1 MCGRVRAKV
10 RLVVKLFF
18 ESGKSC
24 PSGVRRALPMRHRSA
39 KTELTVQTSK
49 TEPSRCYRG
58 LPGRNPPV
66 GTAHALSDRSNH
78 FPPIRRLSMTQRY
91 SALLASLFAGL
102 LLCQAP
108 AHADGLDDVVKR
120 GTLKVAVPQDFP
132 PFGSVGPD
140 MKPRGLD
147 IDTAKLLADQLKVK
161 LELTPVNSTNR
172 IPFLTTGKVDLVI
185 SSLGKNAEREKVI
198 DFSRAYAP
206 FYLAVFG
213 PPDAAITSL
222 DDLKGKTISV
232 TRGAIEDIELSK
244 VAPEGVTIKRFED
257 NNSTIAAYLAGQVDL
272 IASGNVVMVAISE
285 KNPKRVPALKVKL
298 KDSPVYVGVNKNEAA
313 LLAKVNDILNT
324 AKADGALEKNS
335 QTWLKEPLPA
345 DL

>member
-1 MCGRVRAKV
+1 M
-10 RLVVKLFF
+10 
-18 ESGKSC
+18 
-24 PSGVRRALPMRHRSA
+24 GVRRPQATPDKGA
-39 KTELTVQTSK
+39 KTQSTVQTSK
-49 TEPSRCYRG
+49 TEQHQQNPAFARIYVVLAWAVLCRNAENTSRPSRRIAMSKRFSV
-58 LPGRNPPV
+58 L
-66 GTAHALSDRSNH
+66 L
-78 FPPIRRLSMTQRY
+78 
-91 SALLASLFAGL
+91 SALFASLVL
-102 LLCQAP
+102 SQAP
-108 AHADGLDDVVKR
+108 AHANGLDDVLAR

-185 SSLGKNAEREKVI
+185 SSLGKNPEREKVI
-198 DFSRAYAP
+198 DFSHAYAP

-213 PPDAAITSL
+213 PPDASVTTL

-232 TRGAIEDIELSK
+232 TRGAIEDIELTN
-244 VAPEGVTIKRFED
+244 VAPQGVTIKRFED

-285 KNPKRVPALKVKL
+285 RNPKRIPAMKVKL
-298 KDSPVYVGVNKNEAA
+298 KDSPVYVGVNKNQPE
-313 LLAKVNDILNT
+313 LLAKVNQIL
-324 AKADGALEKNS
+324 AAGKADGALEKNS
-335 QTWLKEPLPA
+335 QLWLKEPLPA